1 MLGTI
6 AVMTF
11 ARLLSEREK
20 QRRSVGRRHEIEIE
34 DRTTRTSVIV
44 DLDSVET
51 SSKLCRTIVAA
62 VQFRLSTKT
71 R

>member
-1 MLGTI
+1 MPGTI

-20 QRRSVGRRHEIEIE
+20 QRWSVSRRHEIESE

-51 SSKLCRTIVAA
+51 SSNSCRTIVAE